1 MQRRHYHHDEA
12 HIEAHID
19 LCPDHSFHMKVG
31 NVCLHLCRKD
41 FLQLARAIVR
51 AVEQLP
57 PADGMDETEKDNL
70 H

>member
-1 MQRRHYHHDEA
+1 MQWQASQSSES

-41 FLQLARAIVR
+41 FLQLARAVAR
-51 AVEQLP
+51 AVMQLP
-57 PADGMDETEKDNL
+57 PDDVIANAEKDNL

>member
-1 MQRRHYHHDEA
+1 MQWQSSQNGESHV
-12 HIEAHID
+12 EAHID
-19 LCPDHSFHMKVG
+19 LCPDHRFHMKVG

-57 PADGMDETEKDNL
+57 PADGMNETEKDNL